1 MSANTAAM
9 MATLQRQRD
18 AFTAARP
25 EPMSVRK
32 DRLKRIIAM
41 MKETGE
47 EFARAISRDFGHRSH
62 EQSLMTVFMPS
73 VSAAKYCL

>member
-1 MSANTAAM
+1 MSANNTAM

-32 DRLKRIIAM
+32 DRLKRVIAM
-41 MKETGE
+41 MKETKPPTVVSSACDCRV
-47 EFARAISRDFGHRSH
+47 AR
-62 EQSLMTVFMPS
+62 
-73 VSAAKYCL
+73 